1 MKYGH
6 FWLTV
11 VTAAVYLNENH
22 FKFDAGNKVAKTIL
36 RKLASLFN
44 SFHFDYYFI
53 QKVNSQSLAI
63 KCKWRICLVRPHH
76 NKKIGSKGHGV
87 VKY

>member
-22 FKFDAGNKVAKTIL
+22 FKFDAGNTKWLKRFLENWPVCLIHFILTIISY
-36 RKLASLFN
+36 RKLIPRA
-44 SFHFDYYFI
+44 
-53 QKVNSQSLAI
+53 
-63 KCKWRICLVRPHH
+63 
-76 NKKIGSKGHGV
+76 
-87 VKY
+87 